1 MKIRVIPYKKGSQS
15 AKLIAKGLTQA
26 LGYKVWRGPPK
37 PFSLN
42 LSWGNHVVGVGKW
55 INHPAKLHAASNK
68 LTTFKALEAAGVSHV
83 PYTTSKESAEGW
95 SKDGETVFART
106 THGQGGSGITVVAAG
121 EVLPNMPLYTQY
133 VKKKKEFRVHV
144 VGGQVIDVQQKRKKV
159 DVKHETLEAELIR
172 NHANGWV
179 FCHEEVVEPDGLRAL
194 GIAAVAAVGLDFGAV
209 DIIYNEYQNKCF
221 VLEVNSAPG
230 LCDTT
235 CGKYV
240 QAFVSKYSPSHTHGS
255 PSKYSLPPVST
266 HLQAKVQ

>member
-1 MKIRVIPYKKGSQS
+1 MKIRIVPYKKGSQS
-15 AKLIAKGLTQA
+15 AKLIAQGLTKA

-42 LSWGNHVVGVGKW
+42 LGWGNHGLMKAHW
-55 INHPAKLHAASNK
+55 INCPEAVQVSGNK
-68 LTTFKALEAAGVSHV
+68 LYTFKLLEKAGVSHV

-95 SKDGETVFART
+95 LKDGATIFART

-144 VGGQVIDVQQKRKKV
+144 VGGEAIDVQQKKKKTGSEV
-159 DVKHETLEAELIR
+159 TTLIW
-172 NHANGWV
+172 NHDHDYV
-179 FCHEEVVEPDGLRAL
+179 FCHNDVEEPEELRKL
-194 GIAAVAAVGLDFGAV
+194 GVAAVAAVGLDFGAV

-240 QAFVSKYSPSHTHGS
+240 QAFVSKYSQT
-255 PSKYSLPPVST
+255 PPVST
-266 HLQAKVQ
+266 HLQTKVQ

>member
-15 AKLIAKGLTQA
+15 AKLIAQGLTKA

-83 PYTTSKESAEGW
+83 PYTTSKESAEGS
-95 SKDGETVFART
+95 SKDGATVFART
-106 THGQGGSGITVVAAG
+106 VQGQSGSGITIVAPG
-121 EVLPNMPLYTQY
+121 EAMPNMPLYTQY

-144 VGGQVIDVQQKRKKV
+144 VGGQVIDVQQKKKKNGSE
-159 DVKHETLEAELIR
+159 VKTLIW
-172 NHANGWV
+172 NHDNDYV
-179 FCHEEVVEPDGLRAL
+179 FCHEEVVEPDDLRAF

-209 DIIYNEYQNKCF
+209 DIIYNEFQDRCY

-240 QAFVSKYSPSHTHGS
+240 QAFVSKYSQT
-255 PSKYSLPPVST
+255 PPVST
-266 HLQAKVQ
+266 HLQTKVQ